1 MHKVWMMIHPIRA
14 LTVLYIFL
22 AVLAFMIHFILMS
35 TERYNWFDPKP
46 DTAAQIELIG
56 NGTKLS

>member
-1 MHKVWMMIHPIRA
+1 MHKVWMMIHPMRA

-22 AVLAFMIHFILMS
+22 ALLAFMIHFILMS

-46 DTAAQIELIG
+46 NTLASSQLVSSPVV
-56 NGTKLS
+56 KS